1 MSEAPQRGRITLPNT
16 TTSEGTM
23 RNLLAE
29 NLGREVLAEFLVGMD
44 TIERKSGILYAV
56 SDEYIVLYDDVN
68 LVDIVCDRYSLRF
81 ISFYLP
87 GARPGLNEPMPI
99 PSADAKSS
107 RPIPASAVL
116 AARARQPTQAAFHY
130 ARSKAQKLE

>member
-1 MSEAPQRGRITLPNT
+1 MSEAPQRGQITLPNPT
-16 TTSEGTM
+16 TGEGTM

-29 NLGREVLAEFLVGMD
+29 NLGREVVAEFLVGMD
-44 TIERKSGILYAV
+44 TTERKSGILYAV

-87 GARPGLNEPMPI
+87 GARPGLNEPVPL
-99 PSADAKSS
+99 PSAQTKQA
-107 RPIPASAVL
+107 PASAVL

-130 ARSKAQKLE
+130 ARSRTQKLE